1 MVKRFDLPILYK
13 PILYNKII
21 LLLYIMKLVI
31 RALIFHILCIIVFAI
46 IYTRLNEGFHLTEP
60 HDKKGFV
67 DFILLSTT
75 IQAGV
80 GISDLY
86 PLSYY
91 SKIAVI
97 IQQMLML
104 FTNVITLYIFT
115 L

>member
-1 MVKRFDLPILYK
+1 
-13 PILYNKII
+13 
-21 LLLYIMKLVI
+21 MKLVI
-31 RALIFHILCIIVFAI
+31 RAFLFHILCIIVFSI
-46 IYTRLNEGFHLTEP
+46 IYFTLDEGFHVKEQP
-60 HDKKGFV
+60 DKRETI
-67 DFILLSTT
+67 DYLLLSTT

-91 SKIAVI
+91 SKVAVI

-104 FTNVITLYIFT
+104 FTHIITLYIFT

>member
-1 MVKRFDLPILYK
+1 
-13 PILYNKII
+13 
-21 LLLYIMKLVI
+21 MKLAI
-31 RALIFHILCIIVFAI
+31 RAFIFHILCVIIFAI
-46 IYTRLNEGFHLTEP
+46 LYSSLSEDFYVIKEDY
-60 HDKKGFV
+60 KKSFL

-75 IQAGV
+75 IQAGI
-80 GISDLY
+80 GISVLY

-104 FTNVITLYIFT
+104 FTHIITLYIFT